1 MRKPLRFSGEK
12 MGYDG
17 KSFGGALAMIARLA
31 LAVAMLL
38 SAGSLPLLAAEPS
51 KVDPKIHKLCID
63 AKDYLGCVQAQQGL
77 RPAALQPQVVI
88 DGGVLPT
95 GNSCPSG
102 YAYTLAGY
110 CRSFGCQTVYGF
122 NALGGHDSGL
132 GGKAWKCPS
141 GFIVRVLRWGESTVR
156 AATDPSCPPGPPEE
170 GWESTCQMRDY
181 KK

>member
-1 MRKPLRFSGEK
+1 MPTRRVLLAAVVFVC
-12 MGYDG
+12 
-17 KSFGGALAMIARLA
+17 GAL
-31 LAVAMLL
+31 
-38 SAGSLPLLAAEPS
+38 PLYAAEPS
-51 KVDPKIHKLCID
+51 SVDPKVHKLCID

-77 RPAALQPQVVI
+77 KPSTSQPQVVI

-102 YAYTLAGY
+102 YAYTQAGY

-132 GGKAWKCPS
+132 GGKAWKCQS

-156 AATDPSCPPGPPEE
+156 AATDANCPPGPPEE

-181 KK
+181 RK